1 MCAAEKTAHVSGADD
16 QGDDGREPLEQ
27 ATNAPRGGEGEKK
40 TGIGGTVMDKN
51 RQSGFTLVELVVVI
65 AIMGIL
71 AGVGSAAY
79 SGYVKKANEAADL
92 QLLGAVNTAFASA
105 SYDAGQYD
113 GRPSG
118 GAASLTED
126 GKVAQV
132 ISSVDRDGEFFQ
144 RYFSGN
150 RDSRFKL
157 YTNLAYDRATGTFH
171 GAVLTAATDKDGNT
185 VLHYSINGQDYE
197 FTATQEQLKA
207 FRASTFGGKSM
218 TMNALTGNVGG
229 MINALNSALGGGTF
243 LASVLINAGMA
254 PETLGIKPDEKGNYS
269 ELDKQRLANAALL
282 LVAQM
287 TGDKDEESNEY
298 LVKEDILNAL
308 ALNDANGLVDLNDVP
323 GTLRN
328 VGAIY
333 GVMTAFA
340 HSEQAEDW
348 TTTLTDADG
357 KEFTYD
363 AKQYYDYVN
372 QQIAAAANS
381 GKDGGEKLSD
391 ILAALGQFGS
401 FVQDEDGNLTDQ
413 FLDYVDDPTEPEN
426 AQINKDLDGYINA
439 MQALSQNQDGLVAAG
454 ILEDGADGGNIS
466 PILDKLFA
474 Q

>member
-1 MCAAEKTAHVSGADD
+1 
-16 QGDDGREPLEQ
+16 
-27 ATNAPRGGEGEKK
+27 
-40 TGIGGTVMDKN
+40 MDKN

-118 GAASLTED
+118 GAASLAAD
-126 GKVAQV
+126 GKVEKV
-132 ISSVDRDGEFFQ
+132 ISSVDRDGKFFE

-157 YTNLAYDRATGTFH
+157 YTNLAYDRVTGTFH
-171 GAVLTAATDKDGNT
+171 GAVLTAATDKDGNM
-185 VLHYSINGQDYE
+185 VLRYTINGKDYE
-197 FTATQEQLKA
+197 FTATEAQLDA

-229 MINALNSALGGGTF
+229 MINALNSALGGGNF

-254 PETLGIKPDEKGNYS
+254 PETLGIKPDENENYS

-282 LVAQM
+282 LTARE
-287 TGDKDEESNEY
+287 TDENTAETLLALLAPDEEET
-298 LVKEDILNAL
+298 LDEKLP
-308 ALNDANGLVDLNDVP
+308 GLFSSSDV
-323 GTLRN
+323 GETMSN
-328 VGAIY
+328 VGAMY
-333 GVMTAFA
+333 GIMTAFA
-340 HSEQAEDW
+340 YSEQAKGW

-357 KEFTYD
+357 KESTYD

-372 QQIAAAANS
+372 QQIAAAA
-381 GKDGGEKLSD
+381 GEKNID
-391 ILAALGQFGS
+391 KIFAALGQLGAFA
-401 FVQDEDGNLTDQ
+401 QDEEGMTLQ
-413 FLDYVDDPTEPEN
+413 FMNYITGTEPLDEN
-426 AQINKDLDGYINA
+426 AQISKDLDGYISA
-439 MQALSQNQDGLVAAG
+439 MQALSQNQEGLIAAG
-454 ILEDGADGGNIS
+454 ILEDGADSGNIS
-466 PILDKLFA
+466 PILDQLFA

>member
-1 MCAAEKTAHVSGADD
+1 
-16 QGDDGREPLEQ
+16 
-27 ATNAPRGGEGEKK
+27 
-40 TGIGGTVMDKN
+40 MDKN

-132 ISSVDRDGEFFQ
+132 ISSVDRDGKFFE

-171 GAVLTAATDKDGNT
+171 GAVLTAATDKHGNT

-197 FTATQEQLKA
+197 FTATQEQLDA
-207 FRASTFGGKSM
+207 FRASTFGKNM
-218 TMNALTGNVGG
+218 TMMNDLTGNVGG
-229 MINALNSALGGGTF
+229 MINALNSALGGGNF

-254 PETLGIKPDEKGNYS
+254 PETLGIKPDENENYS

-282 LVAQM
+282 LTARE
-287 TGDKDEESNEY
+287 TDENTAETLLALLAPDEEET
-298 LVKEDILNAL
+298 LDEKLP
-308 ALNDANGLVDLNDVP
+308 GLFSSSDV
-323 GTLRN
+323 GETMSN

-333 GVMTAFA
+333 GIMTAFA
-340 HSEQAEDW
+340 HSEQAKGW
-348 TTTLTDADG
+348 RTTVDD
-357 KEFTYD
+357 KEYN
-363 AKQYYDYVN
+363 AEQYYNYVN
-372 QQIAAAANS
+372 QQIAAA
-381 GKDGGEKLSD
+381 GEKEGAEKIPD
-391 ILAALGQFGS
+391 IFAALGQLGAFA
-401 FVQDEDGNLTDQ
+401 QDKDGIPTDQ
-413 FLDYVDDPTEPEN
+413 FLAYVGNPESSDS
-426 AQINKDLDGYINA
+426 QISKDLDGYISA
-439 MQALSQNQDGLVAAG
+439 MQALSQNQEGLIAAG

-466 PILDKLFA
+466 PILDLLFA
-474 Q
+474 PQK

>member
-1 MCAAEKTAHVSGADD
+1 
-16 QGDDGREPLEQ
+16 
-27 ATNAPRGGEGEKK
+27 
-40 TGIGGTVMDKN
+40 MDKN

-126 GKVAQV
+126 GRVAQV
-132 ISSVDRDGEFFQ
+132 ISSVDRNGAFFQ

-150 RDSRFKL
+150 RNSRFKL
-157 YTNLAYDRATGTFH
+157 YTNLAYDRTTGTFS

-207 FRASTFGGKSM
+207 FRASTFGGESM
-218 TMNALTGNVGG
+218 TMNDLTGNVGG

-243 LASVLINAGMA
+243 LANVLQTADMNL
-254 PETLGIKPDEKGNYS
+254 ETLGIKPDENGNYS

-282 LVAQM
+282 LTASKTNKATAERLLAVFTTNAA
-287 TGDKDEESNEY
+287 DEGEEEP
-298 LVKEDILNAL
+298 LDVKAMSLINPADM
-308 ALNDANGLVDLNDVP
+308 G
-323 GTLRN
+323 GTMSD

-333 GVMTAFA
+333 AIMTAFA
-340 HSEQAEDW
+340 HSEQAKTW
-348 TTTLTDADG
+348 TTTVDG
-357 KEFTYD
+357 ETYD
-363 AKQYYDYVN
+363 AIRYYDYVN
-372 QQIAAAANS
+372 QQIAAAA
-381 GKDGGEKLSD
+381 GEKNID
-391 ILAALGQFGS
+391 NIFAALGQFGA
-401 FVQDEDGNLTDQ
+401 FVQDEGGMTPQFMEYIDGTEQ
-413 FLDYVDDPTEPEN
+413 LDES

-439 MQALSQNQDGLVAAG
+439 MQALSHNQDGLVAAG

-466 PILDKLFA
+466 PILDQLFA

>member
-1 MCAAEKTAHVSGADD
+1 
-16 QGDDGREPLEQ
+16 
-27 ATNAPRGGEGEKK
+27 
-40 TGIGGTVMDKN
+40 MDKN

-118 GAASLTED
+118 GAASLAAD
-126 GKVAQV
+126 GKVEKV
-132 ISSVDRDGEFFQ
+132 ISTVDRNGEFFQ
-144 RYFSGN
+144 KYFSGN
-150 RDSRFKL
+150 QDSRFKV

-197 FTATQEQLKA
+197 FTATQEQLDA

-218 TMNALTGNVGG
+218 TMNDLTGNVGG
-229 MINALNSALGGGTF
+229 MINTLSTALNSGNY
-243 LASVLINAGMA
+243 LAYLLQNSGLDL
-254 PETLGIKPDEKGNYS
+254 EKLGINSENGKYS

-282 LVAQM
+282 LTARM
-287 TGDKDEESNEY
+287 TTDKNEETGGF
-298 LVKEDILNAL
+298 LVKEDLVEAL
-308 ALNDANGLVDLNDVP
+308 ASGNTNSLVDLGDIP
-323 GTLRN
+323 RAMRN

-333 GVMTAFA
+333 GIMTAFA
-340 HSEQAEDW
+340 HSEQAKGW
-348 TTTLTDADG
+348 RTTVDD
-357 KEFTYD
+357 KEYN
-363 AKQYYDYVN
+363 AEQYYNYVN

-381 GKDGGEKLSD
+381 GKEGGEKLSD

-466 PILDKLFA
+466 PILDQLFT

>member
-1 MCAAEKTAHVSGADD
+1 
-16 QGDDGREPLEQ
+16 
-27 ATNAPRGGEGEKK
+27 
-40 TGIGGTVMDKN
+40 MDKN

-132 ISSVDRDGEFFQ
+132 ISSVDRNGEFFQ

-171 GAVLTAATDKDGNT
+171 GAVLTAATDKNGNT

-197 FTATQEQLKA
+197 FTATQEQLDA
-207 FRASTFGGKSM
+207 FRASTFGGESM

-254 PETLGIKPDEKGNYS
+254 PETLGIKPDENGNYS

-308 ALNDANGLVDLNDVP
+308 ALNDANGLVDLNDIP

-333 GVMTAFA
+333 GIMTAFA
-340 HSEQAEDW
+340 YSEQAKGWEK
-348 TTTLTDADG
+348 TVDG
-357 KEFTYD
+357 ETYD
-363 AKQYYDYVN
+363 AIGYYDYVN
-372 QQIAAAANS
+372 QQIAAAA
-381 GKDGGEKLSD
+381 GEKNINKIFD
-391 ILAALGQFGS
+391 ALGQFGS
-401 FVQDEDGNLTDQ
+401 FVQDEDGMTLQ
-413 FLDYVDDPTEPEN
+413 FMDYIDGTEQLDEN

-439 MQALSQNQDGLVAAG
+439 MQALSHNQDGLVAAG

-474 Q
+474 QQK

>member
-1 MCAAEKTAHVSGADD
+1 
-16 QGDDGREPLEQ
+16 
-27 ATNAPRGGEGEKK
+27 
-40 TGIGGTVMDKN
+40 MDKN

-132 ISSVDRDGEFFQ
+132 ISSVDRDGAFFQ

-150 RDSRFKL
+150 QDSRFKL

-171 GAVLTAATDKDGNT
+171 GAVLTAATDKHGNT

-197 FTATQEQLKA
+197 FTATQDQLDA

-243 LASVLINAGMA
+243 LANVLQTAGMNL
-254 PETLGIKPDEKGNYS
+254 ETLGIKPDEKETYS

-282 LVAQM
+282 LTASK
-287 TGDKDEESNEY
+287 TDENTAEKILKMLIPDDEGEAKPLNERASE
-298 LVKEDILNAL
+298 LLSLNM
-308 ALNDANGLVDLNDVP
+308 GE
-323 GTLRN
+323 TMSN

-333 GVMTAFA
+333 GIMTAFA
-340 HSEQAEDW
+340 YSEQAKGW

-357 KEFTYD
+357 KESTYD

-372 QQIAAAANS
+372 QQIAAAA
-381 GKDGGEKLSD
+381 GEKNID
-391 ILAALGQFGS
+391 NIFAALGQFGA
-401 FVQDEDGNLTDQ
+401 FAQDKDGNLTDQ
-413 FLDYVDDPTEPEN
+413 FFDYVGDPTNPN

-439 MQALSQNQDGLVAAG
+439 MQALSKNQDGLVAAG

>member
-1 MCAAEKTAHVSGADD
+1 
-16 QGDDGREPLEQ
+16 
-27 ATNAPRGGEGEKK
+27 
-40 TGIGGTVMDKN
+40 MDKN

-118 GAASLTED
+118 GAASLDAD
-126 GKVAQV
+126 GKVKKV
-132 ISSVDRDGEFFQ
+132 ISTVDRDGEFFQ
-144 RYFSGN
+144 KYFSGN

-197 FTATQEQLKA
+197 FTATQEQLDA

-218 TMNALTGNVGG
+218 TMNNLTGNVGG

>member
-1 MCAAEKTAHVSGADD
+1 
-16 QGDDGREPLEQ
+16 
-27 ATNAPRGGEGEKK
+27 
-40 TGIGGTVMDKN
+40 MDKN

-118 GAASLTED
+118 GAASLDAD
-126 GKVAQV
+126 GKVKKV
-132 ISSVDRDGEFFQ
+132 ISTVDRDGEFFQ
-144 RYFSGN
+144 KYFSGN
-150 RDSRFKL
+150 RNSRFKV
-157 YTNLAYDRATGTFH
+157 YTNLAYDRTTGTFS

-229 MINALNSALGGGTF
+229 MINALNSALGGGNL
-243 LASVLINAGMA
+243 LASVLQTAGMNL
-254 PETLGIKPDEKGNYS
+254 ETLGIKPDENGNYS
-269 ELDKQRLANAALL
+269 ELDKQRLSNAALL
-282 LVAQM
+282 LTASK
-287 TGDKDEESNEY
+287 TDENTAEKILKMFIPDDEGEAKPLNERASE
-298 LVKEDILNAL
+298 LLSLNM
-308 ALNDANGLVDLNDVP
+308 GE
-323 GTLRN
+323 TMSN

-333 GVMTAFA
+333 GIMTAFA
-340 HSEQAEDW
+340 YSEQAKGW

-357 KEFTYD
+357 KESTYD

-372 QQIAAAANS
+372 QQIAAAA
-381 GKDGGEKLSD
+381 GEKNID
-391 ILAALGQFGS
+391 NILAALGQFGA
-401 FVQDEDGNLTDQ
+401 FAQNEDGMTPQ
-413 FLDYVDDPTEPEN
+413 FMEYITGTEQLDEN

-466 PILDKLFA
+466 PILDKLFT

>member
-1 MCAAEKTAHVSGADD
+1 
-16 QGDDGREPLEQ
+16 
-27 ATNAPRGGEGEKK
+27 
-40 TGIGGTVMDKN
+40 MDKN

-71 AGVGSAAY
+71 AGAGSAAY

-126 GKVAQV
+126 GRVAQV
-132 ISSVDRDGEFFQ
+132 ISSVDRKGEFFQ
-144 RYFSGN
+144 KYFSGN

-171 GAVLTAATDKDGNT
+171 GAVLTAATDKDGNM
-185 VLHYSINGQDYE
+185 VLRYTINGKDYE
-197 FTATQEQLKA
+197 FTATKEQLAA

-218 TMNALTGNVGG
+218 TMNDLTGNVGG
-229 MINALNSALGGGTF
+229 MINTLSTALNSGNYLAF
-243 LASVLINAGMA
+243 LLQNSGLDL
-254 PETLGIKPDEKGNYS
+254 EKLGINSENGKYS

-282 LVAQM
+282 LTARM
-287 TGDKDEESNEY
+287 TTDKNEETGGF
-298 LVKEDILNAL
+298 LVKEDLVEAL
-308 ALNDANGLVDLNDVP
+308 ASGNTNSLVDFGDIP
-323 GTLRN
+323 GTMRN

-333 GVMTAFA
+333 GIMTAFA
-340 HSEQAEDW
+340 YSEQAKGW

-357 KEFTYD
+357 KESTYD

-372 QQIAAAANS
+372 QQIAAA
-381 GKDGGEKLSD
+381 GEKEGAEKIPD
-391 ILAALGQFGS
+391 ILAALGQFGA
-401 FVQDEDGNLTDQ
+401 FVQDEKGMTLQ
-413 FLDYVDDPTEPEN
+413 FMNYITGTEPPDEK

-439 MQALSQNQDGLVAAG
+439 MQALSQNQEGLIAAG

-466 PILDKLFA
+466 PILDLLFA
-474 Q
+474 PQK

>member
-1 MCAAEKTAHVSGADD
+1 
-16 QGDDGREPLEQ
+16 
-27 ATNAPRGGEGEKK
+27 
-40 TGIGGTVMDKN
+40 MDKN

-118 GAASLTED
+118 GAASLAED
-126 GKVAQV
+126 GRVAQV
-132 ISSVDRDGEFFQ
+132 ISSVDRDGKFFE

-157 YTNLAYDRATGTFH
+157 YTNLAYDRTTGTFY
-171 GAVLTAATDKDGNT
+171 GAVLTAATDKNGNT

-197 FTATQEQLKA
+197 FTATREQLEA

-218 TMNALTGNVGG
+218 TMNGLTGNVGG
-229 MINALNSALGGGTF
+229 MINALSTALGGGNF

-254 PETLGIKPDEKGNYS
+254 PETLGIKPDENENYS

-282 LVAQM
+282 LTASK
-287 TGDKDEESNEY
+287 TDETTAER
-298 LVKEDILNAL
+298 LLAVFTTNAADEGEEEPL
-308 ALNDANGLVDLNDVP
+308 INPADMGE
-323 GTLRN
+323 TMSN
-328 VGAIY
+328 VGAMY
-333 GVMTAFA
+333 GIMTAFA
-340 HSEQAEDW
+340 YSEQAKGW
-348 TTTLTDADG
+348 RTTLTDADG
-357 KEFTYD
+357 KESTYD

-381 GKDGGEKLSD
+381 GRDGGEKLSD

-401 FVQDEDGNLTDQ
+401 FVQDEVGMTPQ
-413 FLDYVDDPTEPEN
+413 FMNYITGTEPLDEN
-426 AQINKDLDGYINA
+426 AQISKDLDGYISA
-439 MQALSQNQDGLVAAG
+439 MQALSANQEGLVAAG
-454 ILEDGADGGNIS
+454 ILENGADSGNIS
-466 PILDKLFA
+466 PILDLLFA
-474 Q
+474 PQK

>member
-1 MCAAEKTAHVSGADD
+1 
-16 QGDDGREPLEQ
+16 
-27 ATNAPRGGEGEKK
+27 
-40 TGIGGTVMDKN
+40 MDKN

-118 GAASLTED
+118 GAASLAAD
-126 GKVAQV
+126 GKVEKV
-132 ISSVDRDGEFFQ
+132 ISTVDRKGEFFQ
-144 RYFSGN
+144 KYFSGN

-157 YTNLAYDRATGTFH
+157 YTNLAYDRVTGTFH
-171 GAVLTAATDKDGNT
+171 GAVLSATTGKDGNM
-185 VLHYSINGQDYE
+185 VLRYTINGKDYE
-197 FTATQEQLKA
+197 FTATEAQLDA

-229 MINALNSALGGGTF
+229 MINALNSALGGGNF

-254 PETLGIKPDEKGNYS
+254 PETLGIKPDENENYS

-282 LVAQM
+282 LTARE
-287 TGDKDEESNEY
+287 TDENTAETLLALLAPDEEET
-298 LVKEDILNAL
+298 LDEKLP
-308 ALNDANGLVDLNDVP
+308 GLFSSSDV
-323 GTLRN
+323 GETMSN
-328 VGAIY
+328 VGAMY
-333 GVMTAFA
+333 GIMTAFA
-340 HSEQAEDW
+340 YSEQAKGW

-357 KEFTYD
+357 KESTYD

-372 QQIAAAANS
+372 QQIAAAA
-381 GKDGGEKLSD
+381 GEKNID
-391 ILAALGQFGS
+391 KIFAALGQLGAFA
-401 FVQDEDGNLTDQ
+401 QDEEGMTLQ
-413 FLDYVDDPTEPEN
+413 FMNYITGTEPLDEN
-426 AQINKDLDGYINA
+426 AQISKDLDGYISA
-439 MQALSQNQDGLVAAG
+439 MQALSQNQEGLIAAG
-454 ILEDGADGGNIS
+454 ILEDGADSGNIS
-466 PILDKLFA
+466 PILDQLFA

>member
-1 MCAAEKTAHVSGADD
+1 
-16 QGDDGREPLEQ
+16 
-27 ATNAPRGGEGEKK
+27 
-40 TGIGGTVMDKN
+40 MDKN

-132 ISSVDRDGEFFQ
+132 ISSVDRDGAFFQ

-150 RDSRFKL
+150 QDSRFKL
-157 YTNLAYDRATGTFH
+157 HTNLAYDRATGTFH
-171 GAVLTAATDKDGNT
+171 GAVLTAATDKHGNT

-197 FTATQEQLKA
+197 FTATQEQLDA

-218 TMNALTGNVGG
+218 TMNNLTGNVGG

-254 PETLGIKPDEKGNYS
+254 PETLGIKPDENGNYS
-269 ELDKQRLANAALL
+269 ELDKQRLSNAALL
-282 LVAQM
+282 LTASK
-287 TGDKDEESNEY
+287 TDENTAEKILKMLIPDDEGEAKPLNERASE
-298 LVKEDILNAL
+298 LLSLNM
-308 ALNDANGLVDLNDVP
+308 G
-323 GTLRN
+323 GTMSD

-333 GVMTAFA
+333 AIMTAFA
-340 HSEQAEDW
+340 YSEQAKDW
-348 TTTLTDADG
+348 EKTVDG
-357 KEFTYD
+357 ETYD
-363 AKQYYDYVN
+363 AIRYYDYVN
-372 QQIAAAANS
+372 QQIAAAA
-381 GKDGGEKLSD
+381 GEKNID
-391 ILAALGQFGS
+391 NIFAALGQFGS

-454 ILEDGADGGNIS
+454 ILEGGADGGNIS
-466 PILDKLFA
+466 PILDQLFT

>member
-1 MCAAEKTAHVSGADD
+1 
-16 QGDDGREPLEQ
+16 
-27 ATNAPRGGEGEKK
+27 
-40 TGIGGTVMDKN
+40 MDKN

-126 GKVAQV
+126 GRVAQV
-132 ISSVDRDGEFFQ
+132 ISSVDREGEFFK

-150 RDSRFKL
+150 QDSRFKL

-197 FTATQEQLKA
+197 FTATQEQLDA
-207 FRASTFGGKSM
+207 FRASTFGKNM
-218 TMNALTGNVGG
+218 TMNDLTGNVGG

-254 PETLGIKPDEKGNYS
+254 PETLGIKPDEKETYS

-308 ALNDANGLVDLNDVP
+308 DPNDANSLVDLNDVP

-333 GVMTAFA
+333 GIMTTFA
-340 HSEQAEDW
+340 YSEQAKGW
-348 TTTLTDADG
+348 KKTVDG
-357 KEFTYD
+357 KEYN
-363 AKQYYDYVN
+363 AQEYYEYVN

-381 GKDGGEKLSD
+381 GKEGGAKLND
-391 ILAALGQFGS
+391 ILAALGQFGA
-401 FVQDEDGNLTDQ
+401 FAQDEDGMTPEFFDYITD
-413 FLDYVDDPTEPEN
+413 TESPDES
-426 AQINKDLDGYINA
+426 AQISKDLDGYINA
-439 MQALSQNQDGLVAAG
+439 MQVLSQNQDGLVAAG

>member
-1 MCAAEKTAHVSGADD
+1 
-16 QGDDGREPLEQ
+16 
-27 ATNAPRGGEGEKK
+27 
-40 TGIGGTVMDKN
+40 MDKN

-71 AGVGSAAY
+71 AGIGSAAY

-132 ISSVDRDGEFFQ
+132 ISSVDRNGEFFQ

-150 RDSRFKL
+150 QDSRFKV

-197 FTATQEQLKA
+197 FTATREQLDA

-218 TMNALTGNVGG
+218 TMNDLTGNVGG
-229 MINALNSALGGGTF
+229 MINALSSALNSGNALAF
-243 LASVLINAGMA
+243 LLQNSGM
-254 PETLGIKPDEKGNYS
+254 PLEKLGIKRDESGNYS
-269 ELDKQRLANAALL
+269 ELDKQRLSNAALL

-308 ALNDANGLVDLNDVP
+308 ALNDANRLVDLNDIP

-333 GVMTAFA
+333 GVMTTFA
-340 HSEQAEDW
+340 YSEQAKGW

-357 KEFTYD
+357 KESTYD

-372 QQIAAAANS
+372 QQIAAAA
-381 GKDGGEKLSD
+381 GEKNID
-391 ILAALGQFGS
+391 NIFAALGKLGAFA
-401 FVQDEDGNLTDQ
+401 QDKDGNLTDQ
-413 FLDYVDDPTEPEN
+413 FLDYVGDPTNPN

-439 MQALSQNQDGLVAAG
+439 MQALSKNQDGLVAAG

-466 PILDKLFA
+466 PILDQLFT

>member
-1 MCAAEKTAHVSGADD
+1 
-16 QGDDGREPLEQ
+16 
-27 ATNAPRGGEGEKK
+27 
-40 TGIGGTVMDKN
+40 MDKN

-132 ISSVDRDGEFFQ
+132 ISSVDRDGAFFQ

-171 GAVLTAATDKDGNT
+171 GAVLTAATDKDGNM
-185 VLHYSINGQDYE
+185 VLRYTINGKDYE
-197 FTATQEQLKA
+197 FTATKEQLAA

-218 TMNALTGNVGG
+218 TMNDLTGNVGG
-229 MINALNSALGGGTF
+229 MINTLSTALNSGNYLAF
-243 LASVLINAGMA
+243 LLQNSGLDL
-254 PETLGIKPDEKGNYS
+254 EKLGINSENGKYS

-282 LVAQM
+282 LTARM
-287 TGDKDEESNEY
+287 TTDKNEETGGF
-298 LVKEDILNAL
+298 LVKEDLVEAL
-308 ALNDANGLVDLNDVP
+308 ASGNTNSLVDFGDIP
-323 GTLRN
+323 GTMRN

-333 GVMTAFA
+333 GIMTAFA
-340 HSEQAEDW
+340 YSEQAKGW

-357 KEFTYD
+357 KESTYD

-381 GKDGGEKLSD
+381 GRDGGEKLSD

-401 FVQDEDGNLTDQ
+401 FVQDEKGMTLQ
-413 FLDYVDDPTEPEN
+413 FMNYITGTEPPGEK

-439 MQALSQNQDGLVAAG
+439 MQALSQNQEGLIAAG

-466 PILDKLFA
+466 PILDLLFA
-474 Q
+474 PQK

>member
-126 GKVAQV
+126 GRVAQV
-132 ISSVDRDGEFFQ
+132 ISTVDRKGEFFQ
-144 RYFSGN
+144 KYFSGN
-150 RDSRFKL
+150 RESRFKL

-171 GAVLTAATDKDGNT
+171 GAVLTAATGKDGNM
-185 VLHYSINGQDYE
+185 VLRYTINGQDYE
-197 FTATQEQLKA
+197 FTATRAQLDA
-207 FRASTFGGKSM
+207 FRASTFGENM
-218 TMNALTGNVGG
+218 TMNGLTGNVGG
-229 MINALNSALGGGTF
+229 MINALNSALGGGNF
-243 LASVLINAGMA
+243 LAGVLIDAGMA
-254 PETLGIKPDEKGNYS
+254 PETLGIKPDENENYS

-282 LVAQM
+282 LTASKTNKATAERLLAVFTTNAA
-287 TGDKDEESNEY
+287 DEGEEEPLDMKAMSLINPA
-298 LVKEDILNAL
+298 DM
-308 ALNDANGLVDLNDVP
+308 G
-323 GTLRN
+323 GTMSD

-333 GVMTAFA
+333 AIMTAFA
-340 HSEQAEDW
+340 HSEQAKTW
-348 TTTLTDADG
+348 TTTVDG
-357 KEFTYD
+357 ETYD
-363 AKQYYDYVN
+363 AIRYYDYVN
-372 QQIAAAANS
+372 QQIAAA
-381 GKDGGEKLSD
+381 GEKEGAEKIPD
-391 ILAALGQFGS
+391 ILAALGQFGA
-401 FVQDEDGNLTDQ
+401 FAQDEEGMTLQ
-413 FLDYVDDPTEPEN
+413 FMNYITGTEPLDEN
-426 AQINKDLDGYINA
+426 AQISKDLDGYISA
-439 MQALSQNQDGLVAAG
+439 MQALSANQEGLIAAG
-454 ILEDGADGGNIS
+454 ILEDGADSGNIS
-466 PILDKLFA
+466 PILDLLFA
-474 Q
+474 PQK

>member
-1 MCAAEKTAHVSGADD
+1 
-16 QGDDGREPLEQ
+16 
-27 ATNAPRGGEGEKK
+27 
-40 TGIGGTVMDKN
+40 MDKN

-118 GAASLTED
+118 GAASLDAD
-126 GKVAQV
+126 GKVKKV
-132 ISSVDRDGEFFQ
+132 ISTVDRDGEFFQ
-144 RYFSGN
+144 KYFSGN
-150 RDSRFKL
+150 RNSRFKV
-157 YTNLAYDRATGTFH
+157 YTNLAYDRTTGTFS

-229 MINALNSALGGGTF
+229 MINALNSALGGGTL
-243 LASVLINAGMA
+243 LANVLINAGMA
-254 PETLGIKPDEKGNYS
+254 PETLGIKPYENGNYS
-269 ELDKQRLANAALL
+269 ELDKQRLSNAALL
-282 LVAQM
+282 LTASK
-287 TGDKDEESNEY
+287 TDENTAEKILKMFIPDDEGEAKPLNERASE
-298 LVKEDILNAL
+298 LLSLNM
-308 ALNDANGLVDLNDVP
+308 GE
-323 GTLRN
+323 TMSN

-333 GVMTAFA
+333 GIMTAFA
-340 HSEQAEDW
+340 YSEQAKDW
-348 TTTLTDADG
+348 EKTVDG
-357 KEFTYD
+357 KTYD
-363 AKQYYDYVN
+363 AIGYYDYVN
-372 QQIAAAANS
+372 QQIAAAA
-381 GKDGGEKLSD
+381 GEKNID
-391 ILAALGQFGS
+391 NIFAALGQLGAFA
-401 FVQDEDGNLTDQ
+401 QDEDGNLTDQ
-413 FLDYVDDPTEPEN
+413 FLDYVGDPTNPN

-466 PILDKLFA
+466 PILDQLFT

>member
-1 MCAAEKTAHVSGADD
+1 
-16 QGDDGREPLEQ
+16 
-27 ATNAPRGGEGEKK
+27 
-40 TGIGGTVMDKN
+40 MDKN

-79 SGYVKKANEAADL
+79 SSYVKKANEAADL

-126 GKVAQV
+126 GRVAQV
-132 ISSVDRDGEFFQ
+132 ISSVDRDGAFFQ

-150 RDSRFKL
+150 QDSRFKL
-157 YTNLAYDRATGTFH
+157 YTNLAYDRTTGTFS
-171 GAVLTAATDKDGNT
+171 GAVLTAATDKNGNT

-197 FTATQEQLKA
+197 FTATEAQLAA
-207 FRASTFGGKSM
+207 FRASTFGGESM
-218 TMNALTGNVGG
+218 TMNDLTGNVGG
-229 MINALNSALGGGTF
+229 MINALNSALGGGTL
-243 LASVLINAGMA
+243 LANVLINAGMA
-254 PETLGIKPDEKGNYS
+254 PETLGIKPYENGNYS
-269 ELDKQRLANAALL
+269 ELDKQRLSNAALL
-282 LVAQM
+282 LTASK
-287 TGDKDEESNEY
+287 TDENTAEKILKMFIPDDEGEAKPLNERASE
-298 LVKEDILNAL
+298 LLSLNMGETMS
-308 ALNDANGLVDLNDVP
+308 D
-323 GTLRN
+323 

-333 GVMTAFA
+333 AIMTAFA
-340 HSEQAEDW
+340 HSEQAKGW

-357 KEFTYD
+357 KESTYD

-372 QQIAAAANS
+372 QQIAAAA
-381 GKDGGEKLSD
+381 GEKNID
-391 ILAALGQFGS
+391 NIFAALGQFGS
-401 FVQDEDGNLTDQ
+401 FAQNEGGMTPQFMEYITGTEQLDES
-413 FLDYVDDPTEPEN
+413 
-426 AQINKDLDGYINA
+426 AQISKDLDGYINA

-454 ILEDGADGGNIS
+454 ILEGGADGGNIS

>member
-1 MCAAEKTAHVSGADD
+1 
-16 QGDDGREPLEQ
+16 
-27 ATNAPRGGEGEKK
+27 
-40 TGIGGTVMDKN
+40 MDKN

-118 GAASLTED
+118 GAASLTKD
-126 GKVAQV
+126 GKVDKV
-132 ISSVDRDGEFFQ
+132 ISSVDRNGAFFQ

-150 RDSRFKL
+150 QDSRFKL

-171 GAVLTAATDKDGNT
+171 GAVLTAATDKHGNT

-197 FTATQEQLKA
+197 FTATQEQLEA
-207 FRASTFGGKSM
+207 FCASTFGGESM

-254 PETLGIKPDEKGNYS
+254 PETLGIKPDEKENYS

-282 LVAQM
+282 LTASKTNKATAERLLAVFTTNAA
-287 TGDKDEESNEY
+287 DEGEEEP
-298 LVKEDILNAL
+298 LDVKAMSLINPADM
-308 ALNDANGLVDLNDVP
+308 G
-323 GTLRN
+323 GTMSD

-333 GVMTAFA
+333 GIMTAFA
-340 HSEQAEDW
+340 YSEQAKDW

-357 KEFTYD
+357 KESTYD

-372 QQIAAAANS
+372 QQIAAAA
-381 GKDGGEKLSD
+381 GEKNID
-391 ILAALGQFGS
+391 NIFAALGQFGA

-439 MQALSQNQDGLVAAG
+439 MQALSHNQDGLVAAG

>member
-1 MCAAEKTAHVSGADD
+1 
-16 QGDDGREPLEQ
+16 
-27 ATNAPRGGEGEKK
+27 
-40 TGIGGTVMDKN
+40 MDKN

-118 GAASLTED
+118 GAASLTKD
-126 GKVAQV
+126 GKVDKV
-132 ISSVDRDGEFFQ
+132 ISSVDRNGEFFQ

-150 RDSRFKL
+150 QDSRFKL
-157 YTNLAYDRATGTFH
+157 YTNLAYDRATGTFS
-171 GAVLTAATDKDGNT
+171 GAVLTAATDKNGNT

-197 FTATQEQLKA
+197 FMATQEQLEA
-207 FRASTFGGKSM
+207 FRASTFGGEKM

-254 PETLGIKPDEKGNYS
+254 PETLGIKPDEKETYS

-282 LVAQM
+282 LTASKTNKATAERLLAVFTTNAA
-287 TGDKDEESNEY
+287 DEGEEEPLDEKAMSLLINPADMGE
-298 LVKEDILNAL
+298 
-308 ALNDANGLVDLNDVP
+308 
-323 GTLRN
+323 TMSN

-333 GVMTAFA
+333 GIMTAFA
-340 HSEQAEDW
+340 YSEQAKGW

-357 KEFTYD
+357 KESTYD

-372 QQIAAAANS
+372 QQIAAAA
-381 GKDGGEKLSD
+381 GEKNID
-391 ILAALGQFGS
+391 NILAALGQFGA
-401 FVQDEDGNLTDQ
+401 FAQDEDGNLTDQ

>member
-1 MCAAEKTAHVSGADD
+1 
-16 QGDDGREPLEQ
+16 
-27 ATNAPRGGEGEKK
+27 
-40 TGIGGTVMDKN
+40 MDKN

-118 GAASLTED
+118 GAASLAED
-126 GKVAQV
+126 GRVAQV
-132 ISSVDRDGEFFQ
+132 ISSVDRKGEFFQ
-144 RYFSGN
+144 KYFSGN
-150 RDSRFKL
+150 QDSRFKV
-157 YTNLAYDRATGTFH
+157 YTNLAYDRVTGTFH
-171 GAVLTAATDKDGNT
+171 GAVLTAATDKDGNM
-185 VLHYSINGQDYE
+185 VLRYTINGQDYV
-197 FTATQEQLKA
+197 FTATQEQLDA

-243 LASVLINAGMA
+243 LASVLQTAGMNL
-254 PETLGIKPDEKGNYS
+254 ETLGIKPDENGNYS

-282 LVAQM
+282 LTASKTNKATAEKILKM
-287 TGDKDEESNEY
+287 FIPDDEGEVKPLNERASE
-298 LVKEDILNAL
+298 LLSLNM
-308 ALNDANGLVDLNDVP
+308 GE
-323 GTLRN
+323 TMSN

-333 GVMTAFA
+333 GIMTAFA
-340 HSEQAEDW
+340 YSEQAEGW
-348 TTTLTDADG
+348 AKTVDG
-357 KEFTYD
+357 KEYN
-363 AKQYYDYVN
+363 AQEYYEYVN

-381 GKDGGEKLSD
+381 GKEGGAKLND
-391 ILAALGQFGS
+391 ILAALGQFGA
-401 FVQDEDGNLTDQ
+401 FAQDKDGTMTDR
-413 FLDYVDDPTEPEN
+413 FMAYVGDPANPN

-439 MQALSQNQDGLVAAG
+439 MQALSKNQDGLVAAG

>member
-1 MCAAEKTAHVSGADD
+1 
-16 QGDDGREPLEQ
+16 
-27 ATNAPRGGEGEKK
+27 
-40 TGIGGTVMDKN
+40 MDKN

-126 GKVAQV
+126 GRVAQV
-132 ISSVDRDGEFFQ
+132 ISSVDRDGEFFK

-150 RDSRFKL
+150 QDSRFKL
-157 YTNLAYDRATGTFH
+157 YTNLAYDRATGTFS

-197 FTATQEQLKA
+197 FTATREQLEA
-207 FRASTFGGKSM
+207 FRASTFGGEKM
-218 TMNALTGNVGG
+218 TMDALTGNVGG

-243 LASVLINAGMA
+243 LASVLINADMA
-254 PETLGIKPDEKGNYS
+254 PETLGIKPDEKETYS

-308 ALNDANGLVDLNDVP
+308 DLNDANSLVDLNDVP

-333 GVMTAFA
+333 GVMTTFA
-340 HSEQAEDW
+340 YSEQAKTW
-348 TTTLTDADG
+348 TTTVDG
-357 KEFTYD
+357 KTYN
-363 AKQYYDYVN
+363 AIGYYDYVN

-391 ILAALGQFGS
+391 ILAALGQFGA
-401 FVQDEDGNLTDQ
+401 FVQDEVGMTPEFMEYITGTEQ
-413 FLDYVDDPTEPEN
+413 LDEN

>member
-1 MCAAEKTAHVSGADD
+1 
-16 QGDDGREPLEQ
+16 
-27 ATNAPRGGEGEKK
+27 
-40 TGIGGTVMDKN
+40 MDKN

-118 GAASLTED
+118 GAASLAED

-132 ISSVDRDGEFFQ
+132 ISSVDRDGKFFE

-171 GAVLTAATDKDGNT
+171 GAVLTAATGKGGNT

-197 FTATQEQLKA
+197 FTATREQLEA
-207 FRASTFGGKSM
+207 FRASTFGESM
-218 TMNALTGNVGG
+218 TMNDLTGNVGG
-229 MINALNSALGGGTF
+229 MINTLSTALNSGNY
-243 LASVLINAGMA
+243 LASILVDFGMSPA
-254 PETLGIKPDEKGNYS
+254 SLGIKPDENGNYS

-308 ALNDANGLVDLNDVP
+308 ALNDANRLVDLNDVP

-340 HSEQAEDW
+340 YSEQAKGW
-348 TTTLTDADG
+348 TTTVDD
-357 KEFTYD
+357 KEYN
-363 AKQYYDYVN
+363 AEQYYNYVN
-372 QQIAAAANS
+372 QQIAAA
-381 GKDGGEKLSD
+381 GEKEGAEKIPD
-391 ILAALGQFGS
+391 ILAALGQLGAFA
-401 FVQDEDGNLTDQ
+401 QDEEGMTLQ
-413 FLDYVDDPTEPEN
+413 FMNYITGTEPLDEN
-426 AQINKDLDGYINA
+426 AQISKDPDGYISA
-439 MQALSQNQDGLVAAG
+439 MQALSANQEGLVAAG
-454 ILEDGADGGNIS
+454 ILENGADSGNIS
-466 PILDKLFA
+466 PILDLLFA
-474 Q
+474 PQK

>member
-1 MCAAEKTAHVSGADD
+1 
-16 QGDDGREPLEQ
+16 
-27 ATNAPRGGEGEKK
+27 
-40 TGIGGTVMDKN
+40 MDKN

-132 ISSVDRDGEFFQ
+132 ISSVDRDGAFFQ

-150 RDSRFKL
+150 QDSRFKL

-171 GAVLTAATDKDGNT
+171 GAVLTAATDKHGNT

-197 FTATQEQLKA
+197 FTATQEQLDA
-207 FRASTFGGKSM
+207 FRASTFGGESM
-218 TMNALTGNVGG
+218 TMNDLTGNVGG

-254 PETLGIKPDEKGNYS
+254 PETLGIKPDENGNYS
-269 ELDKQRLANAALL
+269 ELDKQRLSNAALL
-282 LVAQM
+282 LTASK
-287 TGDKDEESNEY
+287 TDENTAEKILKMFIPDDEGEAKPLNERASE
-298 LVKEDILNAL
+298 LLSLNM
-308 ALNDANGLVDLNDVP
+308 GE
-323 GTLRN
+323 TMSN

-333 GVMTAFA
+333 GIMTTFA
-340 HSEQAEDW
+340 YSEQAKGW

-372 QQIAAAANS
+372 QQIAAAA
-381 GKDGGEKLSD
+381 GEKNINKIFD
-391 ILAALGQFGS
+391 ALGQFGA
-401 FVQDEDGNLTDQ
+401 FAQDEGGMTPQ
-413 FLDYVDDPTEPEN
+413 FMEYITGTEQLDEN

-466 PILDKLFA
+466 PILDQLFT

>member
-1 MCAAEKTAHVSGADD
+1 
-16 QGDDGREPLEQ
+16 
-27 ATNAPRGGEGEKK
+27 
-40 TGIGGTVMDKN
+40 MDKN

-132 ISSVDRDGEFFQ
+132 ISSVDRNGAFFQ

-150 RDSRFKL
+150 QDSRFKL

-185 VLHYSINGQDYE
+185 VLHYSINGQDYV
-197 FTATQEQLKA
+197 FKATQEQLAA
-207 FRASTFGGKSM
+207 FRDSTFGGKNM
-218 TMNALTGNVGG
+218 TMNDLTGNVNG
-229 MINALNSALGGGTF
+229 MINTLSTALNSGNALAF
-243 LASVLINAGMA
+243 LLQNSGM
-254 PETLGIKPDEKGNYS
+254 PLEKLGIKRDESGNYS

-298 LVKEDILNAL
+298 LVKKDILNAL

-372 QQIAAAANS
+372 QQIAAAA
-381 GKDGGEKLSD
+381 GEKNID
-391 ILAALGQFGS
+391 NIFAALGQFGA
-401 FVQDEDGNLTDQ
+401 FAQNEGGMTPQ
-413 FLDYVDDPTEPEN
+413 FMEYITGTEPLDEN

-439 MQALSQNQDGLVAAG
+439 MQALSHNQDGLVAAG

-466 PILDKLFA
+466 PILDKLFT

>member
-1 MCAAEKTAHVSGADD
+1 
-16 QGDDGREPLEQ
+16 
-27 ATNAPRGGEGEKK
+27 
-40 TGIGGTVMDKN
+40 MDKN

-118 GAASLTED
+118 GAASLDAD
-126 GKVAQV
+126 GKVKKV
-132 ISSVDRDGEFFQ
+132 ISTVDRDGEFFQ
-144 RYFSGN
+144 KYFSGN
-150 RDSRFKL
+150 RNSRFKV
-157 YTNLAYDRATGTFH
+157 YTNLAYDRVTGTFH

-197 FTATQEQLKA
+197 FTATEAQLAA
-207 FRASTFGGKSM
+207 FRDSTFGGKSM
-218 TMNALTGNVGG
+218 TMNDLTGNVGG

-282 LVAQM
+282 LTASK
-287 TGDKDEESNEY
+287 TDENTAEKILKMFIPDDEGEAKPLNERASE
-298 LVKEDILNAL
+298 LLSLNM
-308 ALNDANGLVDLNDVP
+308 GE
-323 GTLRN
+323 TMSN

-333 GVMTAFA
+333 GIMTAFA
-340 HSEQAEDW
+340 YSEQAKGW

-372 QQIAAAANS
+372 QQIAAAA
-381 GKDGGEKLSD
+381 GEKNINKIFD
-391 ILAALGQFGS
+391 ALGQFGAFAQNEGGTMTGQFS
-401 FVQDEDGNLTDQ
+401 DYVGNLTD
-413 FLDYVDDPTEPEN
+413 PN

-439 MQALSQNQDGLVAAG
+439 MQALSKNQDGLVAAG

-466 PILDKLFA
+466 PILDLLFA

>member
-1 MCAAEKTAHVSGADD
+1 
-16 QGDDGREPLEQ
+16 
-27 ATNAPRGGEGEKK
+27 
-40 TGIGGTVMDKN
+40 MDKN

-118 GAASLTED
+118 GAASLAED
-126 GKVAQV
+126 GRVAQV
-132 ISSVDRDGEFFQ
+132 ISSVDRKGEFFQ
-144 RYFSGN
+144 KYFSGN
-150 RDSRFKL
+150 QDSRFKV

-171 GAVLTAATDKDGNT
+171 GAVLSATTGKDGNM
-185 VLHYSINGQDYE
+185 VLRYTINGQDYE
-197 FTATQEQLKA
+197 FTATQEQLDA

-218 TMNALTGNVGG
+218 TMNGLTGNVGG
-229 MINALNSALGGGTF
+229 MINALNSALGGGNF
-243 LASVLINAGMA
+243 LASVLQTAGMA
-254 PETLGIKPDEKGNYS
+254 PETLGIKPDENGNYS

-282 LVAQM
+282 LTASK
-287 TGDKDEESNEY
+287 TDENTAER
-298 LVKEDILNAL
+298 LLAVFTTNAADEGEEEPL
-308 ALNDANGLVDLNDVP
+308 INSDDMGE
-323 GTLRN
+323 TMSN
-328 VGAIY
+328 VGAMY
-333 GVMTAFA
+333 GIMTAFA
-340 HSEQAEDW
+340 YSEQAKGW

-357 KEFTYD
+357 KESTYD

-372 QQIAAAANS
+372 QQIAAA
-381 GKDGGEKLSD
+381 GEKEGAEKIPD

-413 FLDYVDDPTEPEN
+413 FWNYVGDPESSDS
-426 AQINKDLDGYINA
+426 QISKDLDGYINA
-439 MQALSQNQDGLVAAG
+439 MQALSQNQEGLIAAG

-466 PILDKLFA
+466 PILDQLFT

>member
-1 MCAAEKTAHVSGADD
+1 
-16 QGDDGREPLEQ
+16 
-27 ATNAPRGGEGEKK
+27 
-40 TGIGGTVMDKN
+40 MDKN

-118 GAASLTED
+118 GAASLDAD
-126 GKVAQV
+126 GKVKKV
-132 ISSVDRDGEFFQ
+132 ISTVDRDGEFFQ
-144 RYFSGN
+144 KYFSGN
-150 RDSRFKL
+150 RNSRFKV
-157 YTNLAYDRATGTFH
+157 YTNLAYDRTTGTFH

-197 FTATQEQLKA
+197 FTATQDQLDA

-254 PETLGIKPDEKGNYS
+254 PETLGIKPDENGNYS

-282 LVAQM
+282 LTASK
-287 TGDKDEESNEY
+287 TDENTAEKILKMFIPDDEGEAKPLNERASE
-298 LVKEDILNAL
+298 LLSLNM
-308 ALNDANGLVDLNDVP
+308 G
-323 GTLRN
+323 GTMSD

-333 GVMTAFA
+333 AIMTAFA
-340 HSEQAEDW
+340 YSEQAKDW
-348 TTTLTDADG
+348 EKTVDG
-357 KEFTYD
+357 ETYD
-363 AKQYYDYVN
+363 AIRYYDYVN
-372 QQIAAAANS
+372 QQIAAAA
-381 GKDGGEKLSD
+381 GEKNID
-391 ILAALGQFGS
+391 NIFAALGQFGS
-401 FVQDEDGNLTDQ
+401 FVQDEDGMTLQ
-413 FLDYVDDPTEPEN
+413 FMDYIDGTEQLDEN

-439 MQALSQNQDGLVAAG
+439 MQALSHNQDGLVAAG

-474 Q
+474 QQK

>member
-1 MCAAEKTAHVSGADD
+1 
-16 QGDDGREPLEQ
+16 
-27 ATNAPRGGEGEKK
+27 
-40 TGIGGTVMDKN
+40 MDKN

-126 GKVAQV
+126 GRVAQV
-132 ISSVDRDGEFFQ
+132 ISSVDRKGEFFQ
-144 RYFSGN
+144 KYFSGN
-150 RDSRFKL
+150 RDSRFKV

-171 GAVLTAATDKDGNT
+171 GAVLTAATDKDGNM
-185 VLHYSINGQDYE
+185 VLRYTINGQDYE
-197 FTATQEQLKA
+197 FMATQEQLDA

-218 TMNALTGNVGG
+218 TMNDLTGNVGG
-229 MINALNSALGGGTF
+229 MINTLSTALNSGNYLAF
-243 LASVLINAGMA
+243 LLQNSGM
-254 PETLGIKPDEKGNYS
+254 PLEKLGIKRDESGNYS
-269 ELDKQRLANAALL
+269 ELDKQRLANAAALL
-282 LVAQM
+282 LTARM
-287 TGDKDEESNEY
+287 TTDKNEETGGF
-298 LVKEDILNAL
+298 LVKEDLVEAL
-308 ALNDANGLVDLNDVP
+308 ASGNTNSLVDLGDIP
-323 GTLRN
+323 RAMRN

-333 GVMTAFA
+333 GIMTAFA

-348 TTTLTDADG
+348 TTTVDG
-357 KEFTYD
+357 KEYN
-363 AKQYYDYVN
+363 AQEYYDYVN

-381 GKDGGEKLSD
+381 GRDGGEKLSD
-391 ILAALGQFGS
+391 ILAALGQFGA
-401 FVQDEDGNLTDQ
+401 FAQDEEGMTLQ
-413 FLDYVDDPTEPEN
+413 FMEYITGTEPLDEN
-426 AQINKDLDGYINA
+426 AQINKDLDGYISA
-439 MQALSQNQDGLVAAG
+439 MQALSQNQEGLIAAG

>member
-1 MCAAEKTAHVSGADD
+1 
-16 QGDDGREPLEQ
+16 
-27 ATNAPRGGEGEKK
+27 
-40 TGIGGTVMDKN
+40 MDKN

-118 GAASLTED
+118 GAASLAED
-126 GKVAQV
+126 GRVAQV
-132 ISSVDRDGEFFQ
+132 ISSVDRDGKFFE

-157 YTNLAYDRATGTFH
+157 YTNLAYDRTTGTFY

-197 FTATQEQLKA
+197 FTATREQLEA

-218 TMNALTGNVGG
+218 TMNGLTGNVGG
-229 MINALNSALGGGTF
+229 MINALNSALGGGNF
-243 LASVLINAGMA
+243 LASVLQTAGMNL
-254 PETLGIKPDEKGNYS
+254 ETLGIKPDENGNYS

-282 LVAQM
+282 LTASKTNETTAEKILKM
-287 TGDKDEESNEY
+287 FIPDDEGEAKPLNERASELLSLNNMGETMSN
-298 LVKEDILNAL
+298 
-308 ALNDANGLVDLNDVP
+308 G
-323 GTLRN
+323 
-328 VGAIY
+328 GAMY
-333 GVMTAFA
+333 GIMTAFA
-340 HSEQAEDW
+340 YSEQAKGW

-357 KEFTYD
+357 KESTYD

-372 QQIAAAANS
+372 QQIAAAA
-381 GKDGGEKLSD
+381 GEKNID
-391 ILAALGQFGS
+391 KIFAALGQLGAFA
-401 FVQDEDGNLTDQ
+401 QDEGGNPTDQ

-426 AQINKDLDGYINA
+426 AQINKDLDGYISA
-439 MQALSQNQDGLVAAG
+439 MQALSQNQEGLIAAG

-466 PILDKLFA
+466 PILDQLFA

>member
-1 MCAAEKTAHVSGADD
+1 
-16 QGDDGREPLEQ
+16 
-27 ATNAPRGGEGEKK
+27 
-40 TGIGGTVMDKN
+40 MDKN

-118 GAASLTED
+118 GAASLDAD
-126 GKVAQV
+126 GKVKKV
-132 ISSVDRDGEFFQ
+132 ISTVDRDGEFFQ
-144 RYFSGN
+144 KYFSGN
-150 RDSRFKL
+150 RNSRFKV
-157 YTNLAYDRATGTFH
+157 YTNLAYDRTTGTFS
-171 GAVLTAATDKDGNT
+171 GAVLTAATDKHGNT

-207 FRASTFGGKSM
+207 FRASTFGENM

-229 MINALNSALGGGTF
+229 MINTLSTALNSGNALAF
-243 LASVLINAGMA
+243 LLQNSGM
-254 PETLGIKPDEKGNYS
+254 PLEKLGIKRDESGNYS

-323 GTLRN
+323 GTLSD

-333 GVMTAFA
+333 AIMTAFA
-340 HSEQAEDW
+340 HSEQAKTW
-348 TTTLTDADG
+348 TTTVDG
-357 KEFTYD
+357 ETYD
-363 AKQYYDYVN
+363 AIRYYDYVN

-401 FVQDEDGNLTDQ
+401 FVQDEDGMTLQ
-413 FLDYVDDPTEPEN
+413 FMDYIDGTEQLDEN

-439 MQALSQNQDGLVAAG
+439 MQALSHNQDGLVAAG

-466 PILDKLFA
+466 PILDKLFT

>member
-1 MCAAEKTAHVSGADD
+1 
-16 QGDDGREPLEQ
+16 
-27 ATNAPRGGEGEKK
+27 
-40 TGIGGTVMDKN
+40 MDKN

-118 GAASLTED
+118 GAASLAED
-126 GKVAQV
+126 GRVAQV
-132 ISSVDRDGEFFQ
+132 ISSVARKGEFFQ
-144 RYFSGN
+144 KYFSGN
-150 RDSRFKL
+150 RDSRFKV

-171 GAVLTAATDKDGNT
+171 GAVLTAATDKDGNM
-185 VLHYSINGQDYE
+185 VLRYTINGQDYE
-197 FTATQEQLKA
+197 FMATQEQLDA

-218 TMNALTGNVGG
+218 TMNDLTGNVGG
-229 MINALNSALGGGTF
+229 MINTLSTALNSGNYLAF
-243 LASVLINAGMA
+243 LLQNSGM
-254 PETLGIKPDEKGNYS
+254 PLEKLGIKRDESGNYS

-282 LVAQM
+282 LTARM
-287 TGDKDEESNEY
+287 TTDKNEETGGF
-298 LVKEDILNAL
+298 LVKEDLVEAL
-308 ALNDANGLVDLNDVP
+308 ASGNTNSLVDLGDIP
-323 GTLRN
+323 RAMRN

-333 GVMTAFA
+333 GIMTAFA

-348 TTTLTDADG
+348 TTTVDG
-357 KEFTYD
+357 KEYN
-363 AKQYYDYVN
+363 AQEYYDYVN

-381 GKDGGEKLSD
+381 GRDGGEKLSD
-391 ILAALGQFGS
+391 ILAALGQFGA
-401 FVQDEDGNLTDQ
+401 FAQDEEGMTLQ
-413 FLDYVDDPTEPEN
+413 FMEYITGTEPLDEN
-426 AQINKDLDGYINA
+426 AQINKDLDGYISA
-439 MQALSQNQDGLVAAG
+439 MQALSQNQEGLIAAG

-466 PILDKLFA
+466 PILDQLFA

>member
-1 MCAAEKTAHVSGADD
+1 
-16 QGDDGREPLEQ
+16 
-27 ATNAPRGGEGEKK
+27 
-40 TGIGGTVMDKN
+40 MDKN

-118 GAASLTED
+118 GAASLTKD
-126 GKVAQV
+126 GKVDKV
-132 ISSVDRDGEFFQ
+132 ISSVDRNGAFFQ

-150 RDSRFKL
+150 QDSRFKL

-171 GAVLTAATDKDGNT
+171 GAVLTAATDKHGNT

-197 FTATQEQLKA
+197 FTATQEQLEA
-207 FRASTFGGKSM
+207 FCASTFGGESV

-254 PETLGIKPDEKGNYS
+254 PETLGIKPDENGNYS
-269 ELDKQRLANAALL
+269 ELDKQRLSNAALL
-282 LVAQM
+282 LTASK
-287 TGDKDEESNEY
+287 TDENTAEKILKMFIPDDEGEAKPLNERASE
-298 LVKEDILNAL
+298 LLSLNMGETMS
-308 ALNDANGLVDLNDVP
+308 D
-323 GTLRN
+323 

-333 GVMTAFA
+333 AIMTAFA

-372 QQIAAAANS
+372 QQIAAAAVS
-381 GKDGGEKLSD
+381 EKEGAEKIPD
-391 ILAALGQFGS
+391 ILAALGQFGA
-401 FVQDEDGNLTDQ
+401 FAQDEDGTLTDQ
-413 FLDYVDDPTEPEN
+413 FMAYVGDPTNPS

>member
-1 MCAAEKTAHVSGADD
+1 
-16 QGDDGREPLEQ
+16 
-27 ATNAPRGGEGEKK
+27 
-40 TGIGGTVMDKN
+40 MDKN

-126 GKVAQV
+126 GKVDKV
-132 ISSVDRDGEFFQ
+132 ISSVDRDGEFFK

-150 RDSRFKL
+150 QDSRFKL
-157 YTNLAYDRATGTFH
+157 YTNLAYDRMTGTFH
-171 GAVLTAATDKDGNT
+171 GAVLTAATDKKGNT

-197 FTATQEQLKA
+197 FTATREQLEA
-207 FRASTFGGKSM
+207 FRASTFGGEKM
-218 TMNALTGNVGG
+218 TMDALTGNVGG

-243 LASVLINAGMA
+243 LASVLINADMA
-254 PETLGIKPDEKGNYS
+254 PETLGIKPDEKETYS

-282 LVAQM
+282 LTASKTNKATAERLLAVFTTNAA
-287 TGDKDEESNEY
+287 DEGEEEPLDEKAMS
-298 LVKEDILNAL
+298 LIKPTDM
-308 ALNDANGLVDLNDVP
+308 G
-323 GTLRN
+323 GTMSD

-333 GVMTAFA
+333 AIMTAFA
-340 HSEQAEDW
+340 HSEQAKGW

-357 KEFTYD
+357 KESTYD

-381 GKDGGEKLSD
+381 GKDSGEKLSD
-391 ILAALGQFGS
+391 ILAALGQFES
-401 FVQDEDGNLTDQ
+401 FVQDEDGMMTPEFMDYITGTEQ
-413 FLDYVDDPTEPEN
+413 LDEN

-474 Q
+474 QQK